1 MKKIIWI
8 LAIAFMLPA
17 WSQNKVDSP
26 ENKEER
32 KKAVLEKKLAYLRE
46 NLMLTDKE
54 YKPFKDVFMQYEQEK
69 WKLFDQKKQLMN
81 ALRGKK
87 TADLSDAEINKKLD
101 EIIRLEEQI
110 FMLKKDFHQKAKK
123 ILPPR
128 KLMRYYKENM
138 KFNRMLLKNKRKRTM
153 RKNKMQHKKYNP
165 AHTPRR

>member
-1 MKKIIWI
+1 MKKLIWI

-17 WSQNKVDSP
+17 WSQNKADSP
-26 ENKEER
+26 GNKEKR
-32 KKAVLEKKLAYLRE
+32 KKAVLEKKLAYMRE

-87 TADLSDAEINKKLD
+87 TADLSDAEINQKLD

-110 FMLKKDFHQKAKK
+110 FLLKKDFHQKAKK

-138 KFNRMLLKNKRKRTM
+138 KFNRMLLKNKRKRSM

-165 AHTPRR
+165 AHSPRR

>member
-54 YKPFKDVFMQYEQEK
+54 YKSFKDVFMQYEQEK

-87 TADLSDAEINKKLD
+87 TADLSDAEINQKLD